1 WLQMEIS
8 VMLIPRHRTKKKLK
22 LQMKKIKRN
31 ARNFSEGD
39 VSIVGLKR
47 RVGFISGTALI
58 VGTMIGSGI
67 FVSPKG
73 VLERSGSVG
82 MSLIVWI
89 GSGLISLL
97 GALCYAE
104 LGTLITKSGAEYSY
118 ILESFG
124 GLLAF
129 LFSWISVF
137 VLKPSML
144 SIICLT
150 LSEYV
155 VQPFFP
161 ECQPNNFAIKL
172 IAIFFIVTI
181 TYVNCYSVNLA
192 TSTQNIF
199 TAAKL
204 LAIIIIIC
212 GGIVHIFQG
221 HTEYISKGFEGSKY
235 EISDIATAFYSGLW
249 AYDGWNN
256 LNYVTEEL
264 INPYRNL
271 PLAIICGIPIVTL
284 CYVLVNISYMS
295 VMSTEDILMSDAVAV
310 ANMGKSNSWIRI
322 NHYTDFSNGSC
333 FTSGRLAFAAAR
345 EGHLIDVL
353 SYIDMKRYTPSPAL
367 VFNAFLSIL
376 LILPSNIESLIDFFS
391 FTAWLFYGATMLAL
405 IILRYKSPYKE
416 KFRPYK
422 VHLSLPIIVFLI
434 SIYLVIGP
442 IIQNPQIEYL
452 YATLYIVS
460 GLLVYVPFVKYKV
473 KCQRLL
479 NIITWTTQLIFKA
492 VPCEYVPESSP
503 DEEELQESNQPEE

>member
-1 WLQMEIS
+1 
-8 VMLIPRHRTKKKLK
+8 
-22 LQMKKIKRN
+22 
-31 ARNFSEGD
+31 
-39 VSIVGLKR
+39 
-47 RVGFISGTALI
+47 
-58 VGTMIGSGI
+58 MIGSGI

-310 ANMGKSNSWIRI
+310 TWGNQILGFASIIIPISVA
-322 NHYTDFSNGSC
+322 FSSFGAGNGSC